1 MKPSDMKPA
10 EALHRLSVA
19 ANGAGCL
26 FINPPPVA
34 SGLRDHARGAVARA
48 CRLSRPTRSAVAR
61 LPLAIAAAVTA
72 AEAVQAMALASAC
85 PLDRAVIYAPAVYL
99 REAAAV
105 ARACLA
111 PGCAT
116 LAEAARLAACDSA
129 AIAAAA
135 ALAAA
140 MKGQSK

>member
-1 MKPSDMKPA
+1 VKPA
-10 EALHRLSVA
+10 EVKPHEALRDIERA
-19 ANGAGCL
+19 AASAGCL

-48 CRLSRPTRSAVAR
+48 CRLSRPTRSNKSR
-61 LPLAIAAAVTA
+61 LPLAIAAAVNA
-72 AEAVQAMALASAC
+72 AEAVDGMAREAAC
-85 PLDRAVIYAPAVYL
+85 PFDRAVIHAPAVYL

-111 PGCAT
+111 PGDSA
-116 LAEAARLAACDSA
+116 LAEAARLAALDS
-129 AIAAAA
+129 AA

-140 MKGQSK
+140 RAASEGGRHA

>member
-1 MKPSDMKPA
+1 MKPH
-10 EALHRLSVA
+10 EALRGIERA
-19 ANGAGCL
+19 AASAGCL

-48 CRLSRPTRSAVAR
+48 CRLARPTRSNKSR
-61 LPLAIAAAVTA
+61 LPVAIAAAVNA
-72 AEAVQAMALASAC
+72 AEAVQGMALASAC

-111 PGCAT
+111 PGDTA
-116 LAEAARLAACDSA
+116 LAEAARVAACDSA

-135 ALAAA
+135 ALAAR
-140 MKGQSK
+140 MKGESK